1 MKFFKNTLLI
11 AISALFMQSFT
22 IESIKE
28 KVDAKSSTVL
38 WKGYKVVGSHSGE
51 ISISNGFLEFENG
64 SLSAGEFTIDMSS
77 IVCTDLEGEYK
88 GQLEGHL
95 MAPDFFDVANHSTAT
110 LKIKE
115 VAVGRSQNS
124 YHITADMTIKGI
136 KKPIEFDAV
145 LGEGSATATIKVD
158 RTAYGIKYG
167 SGSFFD
173 GLGDNMIYNEFD
185 LEVNLKF

>member
-1 MKFFKNTLLI
+1 
-11 AISALFMQSFT
+11 
-22 IESIKE
+22 
-28 KVDAKSSTVL
+28 
-38 WKGYKVVGSHSGE
+38 
-51 ISISNGFLEFENG
+51 
-64 SLSAGEFTIDMSS
+64 
-77 IVCTDLEGEYK
+77 
-88 GQLEGHL
+88 
-95 MAPDFFDVANHSTAT
+95 
-110 LKIKE
+110 
-115 VAVGRSQNS
+115 
-124 YHITADMTIKGI
+124 MTIKGI